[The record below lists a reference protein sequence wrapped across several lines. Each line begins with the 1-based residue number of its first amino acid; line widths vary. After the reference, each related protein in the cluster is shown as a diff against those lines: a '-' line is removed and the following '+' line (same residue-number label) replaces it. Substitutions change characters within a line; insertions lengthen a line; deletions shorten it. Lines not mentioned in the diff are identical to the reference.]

1 MKVDFGRLLLVLLVA
16 SLWGCSSV
24 IKPVNQPVDPSKP
37 QFNGRLATQ
46 DKRDDYHVV
55 LAFSGGGMRAA
66 ALSYGVLEALHD
78 IQLSDSSGQS
88 RTLLSEVDLITS
100 VSGGSFT
107 SAYYGLYGDRIFTD
121 FEQLFLRQD
130 VKGSLISRLLSP
142 GYWFKS
148 LFSGFDRTEMS
159 VEYYDSNIFRGAT
172 LGDLNPDGP
181 FIEINATD
189 LASGLR
195 FPFTPS
201 VFDYI
206 CSDWASF
213 PVARAVTASSAV
225 PVLFPPVV
233 LKNYAGECGYKFPV
247 LEKQAKLVGESS
259 EYGRYIYEALEKLSD
274 AETWPYIHLVD
285 GGISDNLGLRSVIE
299 RVDMMGA
306 ENIAQQNRL
315 PSEIVIVLVNAET
328 SPESGIEHSPRKP
341 KLGTT
346 VSAFSHVQVER
357 YNLETRAL
365 FKRRLGHYRDVFKQ
379 HYQGEKPLHITYA
392 NLGFSGIADDEVRR
406 FFNNMPTTFSM
417 SDAEVDSL
425 IAAGR
430 SLLQADEGFQ
440 AFLDRAGATL
450 PDTPPARKQLCRNL
464 FGLGC

>member
-1 MKVDFGRLLLVLLVA
+1 MKVDFGRIFLLLLLTLLA
-16 SLWGCSSV
+16 GCSSI

-37 QFNGRLATQ
+37 QFNGRLISQ
-46 DKRDDYHVV
+46 ERRNDYHVV
-55 LAFSGGGMRAA
+55 LAFSGGGTRAA
-66 ALSYGVLEALHD
+66 ALSYGVLEALRD
-78 IQLSDSSGQS
+78 IQLADPS

-107 SAYYGLYGDRIFTD
+107 SAYYGLYGDKIFTD
-121 FEQLFLRQD
+121 FERSFLRQD
-130 VKGSLISRLLSP
+130 VKGALLGRLFSP

-148 LFSGFDRTEMS
+148 LITGFDRTEMS
-159 VEYYDSNIFRGAT
+159 VEYYDNNIFNGAT
-172 LGDLNPDGP
+172 LGDFDPNGP

-206 CSDWASF
+206 CSDWDSF

-233 LKNYAGECGYKFPV
+233 LKNYAGECGYQFPE
-247 LEKQAKLVGESS
+247 LEKQAKLAGESS
-259 EYGRYIYEALEKLSD
+259 EYGRYIFESLEKLSD

-306 ENIAQQNRL
+306 DNIARQNGL

-328 SPESGIEHSPRKP
+328 NPESGIERSSQKPR
-341 KLGTT
+341 LGTT
-346 VSAFSHVQVER
+346 VSAFSHVQIER

-365 FKRRLGHYRDVFKQ
+365 FKRRLAYYRDVFMQ
-379 HYQGEKPLHITYA
+379 HYRDEKPLHITYV
-392 NLGFSGIADDEVRR
+392 NLGFSSITDDQVRR
-406 FFNNMPTTFSM
+406 FFNSMPTTFSM
-417 SDAEVDSL
+417 SNHEVDSL

-430 SLLQADEGFQ
+430 SLLQSDEGFQ
-440 AFLDRAGATL
+440 AFLQRAGASL
-450 PDTPPARKQLCRNL
+450 PDSPAARKQLCRNL
-464 FGLGC
+464 FGIGC